1 MTRQSGDFRAVATF
15 GSEKDCNLRI
25 RERSIV
31 HSADEQS
38 LRAIEK
44 SIEESLREMRENSTP
59 GLTWGDIGADRPILG
74 NELFNFELKK
84 SLERGQVNFSQATL
98 VKFGL
103 RNLAFDDFILVEAP
117 VEEPTPEARPRKTYF
132 RPRHKLTAD
141 QRVAD
146 FVRLRSGLDWLE
158 QANLQRA
165 RMLAE
170 NGGGAA
176 SRVFGSVGLY
186 PNGMFCGGGV
196 EQVDVEQLENDVA
209 TSFYVEQLENDVATS
224 MHALT
229 GPNKRRGRQQDE
241 QIRIQEKLERSRSRE
256 EEDRK
261 NSPKEAT
268 MAAALA
274 VIYLRNQAAHVQRG
288 RHRQSVQDLIELEQ
302 TRIKGMFSP
311 RHPRKSSSPRKSRSP
326 SKCRNAAHFFPA
338 QLPGDR
344 DEMISGGFE
353 MLQQRRRSPGTPGT
367 PRIPGRSFGKTRKEG
382 LLDLEG
388 MGFVVE
394 KGAVYACGRG
404 GDCRELGLDSCEHQ
418 RLPARVGNAQP
429 RADALVVLHF
439 TDYVI
444 IENDSQFTVTF
455 QPRTWS
461 LDLASGRFLF

>member
-15 GSEKDCNLRI
+15 GSEKDRNLRI

-44 SIEESLREMRENSTP
+44 SIEESLREMRESSTP
-59 GLTWGDIGADRPILG
+59 GLTWGDIGADRPIFG

-103 RNLAFDDFILVEAP
+103 RNLTFDDFILVEAP

-146 FVRLRSGLDWLE
+146 FVRLRSG

-165 RMLAE
+165 RTLAE

-268 MAAALA
+268 MAAAQA

-338 QLPGDR
+338 QPPGDR

-353 MLQQRRRSPGTPGT
+353 MHQQCRRGPGTPGT

-382 LLDLEG
+382 LLGLEG

-404 GDCRELGLDSCEHQ
+404 GDCGELGLDSCEHQ

-444 IENDSQFTVTF
+444 IESDSQFTMTF

-461 LDLASGRFLF
+461 LDLAAGRFLF

>member
-15 GSEKDCNLRI
+15 GSEKDRNLR
-25 RERSIV
+25 IV
-31 HSADEQS
+31 HSADGQS
-38 LRAIEK
+38 ARAIEK
-44 SIEESLREMRENSTP
+44 SIEETLRKMRESSTP
-59 GLTWGDIGADRPILG
+59 GLTWGDFGADRPILG
-74 NELFNFELKK
+74 TELFNFELKR

-103 RNLAFDDFILVEAP
+103 QNLTFDDFILVEVP
-117 VEEPTPEARPRKTYF
+117 VKEPTPEAWPRKTYF

-146 FVRLRSGLDWLE
+146 FVRLRSV

-165 RMLAE
+165 RTLAE
-170 NGGGAA
+170 NGDAAA

-196 EQVDVEQLENDVA
+196 EQDVVDVEQLENDVA

-229 GPNKRRGRQQDE
+229 GPNKSGGRQQDE
-241 QIRIQEKLERSRSRE
+241 QIRIQEKLKRRSRSRE

-268 MAAALA
+268 TAATQA
-274 VIYLRNQAAHVQRG
+274 VIHLRDQAAHVQRG
-288 RHRQSVQDLIELEQ
+288 RQRQSMQDLIELEQ
-302 TRIKGMFSP
+302 TRIKGMLSP
-311 RHPRKSSSPRKSRSP
+311 RHAHTPPRKSSSPRKSRSP

-344 DEMISGGFE
+344 DELISGGFE
-353 MLQQRRRSPGTPGT
+353 MLQQRRRGPGTPGT
-367 PRIPGRSFGKTRKEG
+367 TRFPGRSFGKSQNEG
-382 LLDLEG
+382 LLGLEG
-388 MGFVVE
+388 TGFVVE
-394 KGAVYACGRG
+394 KGAVDACGRG
-404 GDCRELGLDSCEHQ
+404 GDFGELGLDSREHQ
-418 RLPARVGNAQP
+418 RLPARVVNAQP

-444 IENDSQFTVTF
+444 IESDSQFTVTF
-455 QPRTWS
+455 QPRAWS
-461 LDLASGRFLF
+461 LGDLAAGRFLF